1 MLTPAQVRGARAM
14 LEMKQEDLAKEA
26 GTQRSVLAAFEG
38 GQSTPREATLAR
50 IQAVL
55 EGRGVAFLESDLGR
69 GLLLTSQNVDQLG

>member
-38 GQSTPREATLAR
+38 GQSTPREATLER
-50 IQAVL
+50 IRDVL
-55 EGRGVAFLESDLGR
+55 EAKGIIFVETDVGVGVLIRGPESGTR
-69 GLLLTSQNVDQLG
+69 

>member
-38 GQSTPREATLAR
+38 GQSTPREATLER
-50 IQAVL
+50 IKAVL
-55 EGRGVAFLESDLGR
+55 ESRGMVFLESEVGV
-69 GLLLTSQNVDQLG
+69 GLMLAKD